1 MQGSRIA
8 MISTLKS
15 SYLIVY
21 FFASYVRGLGWIYN
35 TKLKRPTTDLFPS
48 RGRD

>member
-1 MQGSRIA
+1 MRGSWIA
-8 MISTLKS
+8 MISIFLS
-15 SYLIVY
+15 NWVF